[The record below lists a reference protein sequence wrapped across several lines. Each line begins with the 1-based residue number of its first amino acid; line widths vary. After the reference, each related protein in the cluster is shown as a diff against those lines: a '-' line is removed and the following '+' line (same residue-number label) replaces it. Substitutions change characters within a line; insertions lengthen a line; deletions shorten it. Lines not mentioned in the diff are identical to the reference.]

1 MVVVRRPACQGPRSM
16 RCERVGA
23 LLSLGQADVEICIT
37 STLGRWSVQMS
48 WWWCAGERI
57 QKLASKGRFNGAH
70 FSRDANAGSFDEAAC
85 KYAENAPNFLDAE
98 KMLM

>member
-1 MVVVRRPACQGPRSM
+1 MYHINAGSMVSTDVMVVVR
-16 RCERVGA
+16 
-23 LLSLGQADVEICIT
+23 
-37 STLGRWSVQMS
+37 
-48 WWWCAGERI
+48 GERI